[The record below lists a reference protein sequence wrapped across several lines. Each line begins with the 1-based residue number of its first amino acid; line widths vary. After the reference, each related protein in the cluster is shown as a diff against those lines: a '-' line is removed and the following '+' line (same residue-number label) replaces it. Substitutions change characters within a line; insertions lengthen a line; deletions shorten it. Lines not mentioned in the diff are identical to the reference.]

1 MKTFPINTAIIGF
14 GLSGQAF
21 HAPFILSN
29 PGFKLC
35 SIVTSPKSENRR
47 FKEVKFTANFEEVL
61 SDPSIELIII
71 ATPDFLHFEQAEKAL
86 LAGKH
91 VIVEKPFTT
100 NSQQAEELIRISN
113 KTRKHIFPYQNRR
126 FDSDFLTIK
135 HLISEGYFG
144 EITHFESRFERYS
157 PEIKRAAWKYEEN
170 SDGTLFD
177 LGIHLID
184 QAVQLFGK
192 ADGIYCRLF
201 DQRKTGR
208 SNDTFDISLVY
219 NELNVRLSAGLLCRE
234 PAPRFIIHGTKGS
247 FIKYGTDM
255 QETRLRKGI
264 MPDKSGFCD
273 ELRRDYGML
282 NSSAFQKEFKGKY
295 PSLSGNY
302 QVFFNNIHNVLR
314 CSEKPLITPEE
325 ALYNIRL
332 LEAAKNS
339 HKNMQVTAISNLK
352 NH

>member
-35 SIVTSPKSENRR
+35 SIVTSQKSENRR
-47 FKEVKFTANFEEVL
+47 FKDVKFTANFEEIL
-61 SDPSIELIII
+61 RDPSIELVII
-71 ATPDFLHFEQAEKAL
+71 ATPDFLHFEQAKKAL

-100 NSQQAEELIRISN
+100 NSQQAEELIKISH
-113 KTRKHIFPYQNRR
+113 KTGKQVFPYQNRR

-157 PEIKRAAWKYEEN
+157 PEIKRAAWKFEN
-170 SDGTLFD
+170 ESGGLLFD

-184 QAVQLFGK
+184 QAVQLFGM

-208 SNDTFDISLVY
+208 SNDSFDISLIY
-219 NELNVRLSAGLLCRE
+219 KDLNVSLSAGLLCRE

-264 MPDKSGFCD
+264 LPHKSVFGD
-273 ELRRDYGML
+273 ELRRDFGIL

-295 PSLSGNY
+295 PSLPGSYMSFFEN
-302 QVFFNNIHNVLR
+302 VFEILR
-314 CSEKPLITPEE
+314 NDEKPLITTEE

-339 HKNMQVTAISNLK
+339 HKNMQVADISHLK